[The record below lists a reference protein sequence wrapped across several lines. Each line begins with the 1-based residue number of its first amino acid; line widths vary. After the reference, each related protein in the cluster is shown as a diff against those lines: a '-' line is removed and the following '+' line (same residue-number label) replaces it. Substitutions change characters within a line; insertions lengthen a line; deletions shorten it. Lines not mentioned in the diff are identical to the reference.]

1 MKVMITKEL
10 IEDVTQVYL
19 HSYTV
24 ALNET
29 RNPNLAVQCATG
41 VTMVL
46 ANMVRQKPQN
56 DPMGMLF
63 AAMMSGMAQQSQGM
77 KKPQPKRKEPEK
89 ESSGEEYTQ

>member
-1 MKVMITKEL
+1 MITKEL

-56 DPMGMLF
+56 DPMSMLF
-63 AAMMSGMAQQSQGM
+63 AAMMSGMTQAQGM

-89 ESSGEEYTQ
+89 ESGGEEHTQ

>member
-1 MKVMITKEL
+1 MINKEM
-10 IEDVTQVYL
+10 IEDATQIYL

-46 ANMVRQKPQN
+46 ANMVKQKQQN
-56 DPMGMLF
+56 DPMGVLF
-63 AAMMSGMAQQSQGM
+63 AAIMSGIAQQSQGM

-89 ESSGEEYTQ
+89 ESGSEENKQ

>member
-1 MKVMITKEL
+1 MITKEM
-10 IEDVTQVYL
+10 IEDATQVYL

-29 RNPNLAVQCATG
+29 HNPNLAVQCATS

-46 ANMVRQKPQN
+46 ANIIRQKPQN

-63 AAMMSGMAQQSQGM
+63 TAIMSGMAQQSKGM
-77 KKPQPKRKEPEK
+77 KKPQPKRKDPEK
-89 ESSGEEYTQ
+89 DSGGEENTK

>member
-1 MKVMITKEL
+1 MITKEM
-10 IEDVTQVYL
+10 IEDMTQVYL

-29 RNPNLAVQCATG
+29 HNPNLAVQCATS

-46 ANMVRQKPQN
+46 ANMVRKKPEN
-56 DPMGMLF
+56 DPMGILV

-77 KKPQPKRKEPEK
+77 KKPQPKRKDPEK
-89 ESSGEEYTQ
+89 DSNGKEDTK

>member
-1 MKVMITKEL
+1 MITKEM
-10 IEDVTQVYL
+10 IEDMTQVYL

-29 RNPNLAVQCATG
+29 HNPNLAVQCATS

-56 DPMGMLF
+56 NPMEMLLS
-63 AAMMSGMAQQSQGM
+63 AMMSGIAQQSQGM

-89 ESSGEEYTQ
+89 DSGGEENTK

>member
-63 AAMMSGMAQQSQGM
+63 AVCCNDVRDGTAVTGN
-77 KKPQPKRKEPEK
+77 
-89 ESSGEEYTQ
+89 EETATKTERT

>member
-1 MKVMITKEL
+1 MITKEL

-19 HSYTV
+19 HSYSV

-46 ANMVRQKPQN
+46 ANMVRKKPQN
-56 DPMGMLF
+56 NPLEMLF
-63 AAMMSGMAQQSQGM
+63 AAMMSEMAQQPQGM
-77 KKPQPKRKEPEK
+77 KKSQPQRKEPEK
-89 ESSGEEYTQ
+89 ESGSEESTQ